1 MKHIFAA
8 VVAVGALSL
17 VGAASAAQTLAG
29 DTPLAAPGPSAA
41 VDTVVPVVPAAPAI
55 QPNVI
60 YHLQGDSIVATVR
73 LSPTESRASVGAGD
87 LAANLLW
94 SGGGKSWMTVVGE
107 TSELQIAEPQPRF
120 GVVTDRV
127 TALSLRLGAFQV
139 REDKRWVQTELG
151 RPQEIFRK
159 PIPLEVREVAPN
171 RWYLTP
177 REPLKPGE
185 YCFASVLNGPVADF
199 TITGKPDKGK

>member
-1 MKHIFAA
+1 MKHVFAVLA
-8 VVAVGALSL
+8 AVGALSL
-17 VGAASAAQTLAG
+17 VGAMSAAQTLPG
-29 DTPLAAPGPSAA
+29 DTPLAAPGLSAA
-41 VDTVVPVVPAAPAI
+41 PDTVAPAVPAAPAV

-60 YHLQGDSIVATVR
+60 YYLHGDSIVATVR
-73 LSPTESRASVGAGD
+73 LSPTESRASAGAGD

-107 TSELQIAEPQPRF
+107 TSELQIAEPRPRF
-120 GVVTDRV
+120 GIVTDRV

-139 REDKRWVQTELG
+139 RKDKRWVQTELG
-151 RPQEIFRK
+151 RPQEIFRR

-177 REPLKPGE
+177 KAPLKPGE
-185 YCFASVLNGPVADF
+185 YCFAGVLNGPVADF
-199 TITGKPDKGK
+199 TITVEPDKGR